1 MKRAYTVDRLEE
13 LLKDVFQKNGVKK
26 ATVFGSYAKGEAR
39 RGSDIDLCV
48 ETDLRGL
55 SFISLIEDI
64 RQVLRIDP
72 DVVRASEVVEG
83 SRLDREIKKDGVIIY
98 EG

>member
-1 MKRAYTVDRLEE
+1 MRNAYTVERLEE
-13 LLKDVFQKNGVKK
+13 LLKDVFMKNGVTK
-26 ATVFGSYAKGEAR
+26 AIVFGSYAKGSAR

-48 ETDLRGL
+48 ETTLRGL
-55 SFISLIEDI
+55 NFISLIEDI

-72 DVVRASEVVEG
+72 DVVRASEVIEG
-83 SRLDREIKKDGVIIY
+83 SRLDREIKKDGVVIY

>member
-1 MKRAYTVDRLEE
+1 MRNAYTVERLEE
-13 LLKDVFQKNGVKK
+13 LLKDVFVKNGVTK
-26 ATVFGSYAKGEAR
+26 AIVFGSYAKGSAR

-48 ETDLRGL
+48 ETTLRGL
-55 SFISLIEDI
+55 NFISLIEDI

-72 DVVRASEVVEG
+72 DVVRASEVIKG
-83 SRLDREIKKDGVIIY
+83 SRLDREIKKDGVVIY